1 MTGKPES
8 VYNQLF
14 AKFSN
19 WENFYYKV
27 KDIAR
32 TASAN
37 NNQETVIIPLDKYN
51 LASLLSFYQAKN
63 KDNTIKIYGRN
74 IFGQDAL
81 MYVFWYQGENL
92 KNKNILVLHPDRYML
107 NANFLKLSTKPLSP
121 VKVLWG
127 VSPDK
132 SNQTNNY
139 FYQIV
144 TMH

>member
-1 MTGKPES
+1 
-8 VYNQLF
+8 
-14 AKFSN
+14 
-19 WENFYYKV
+19 
-27 KDIAR
+27 
-32 TASAN
+32 
-37 NNQETVIIPLDKYN
+37 
-51 LASLLSFYQAKN
+51 
-63 KDNTIKIYGRN
+63 
-74 IFGQDAL
+74 